1 MLNQGTLNVIGST
14 LYGNQAIG
22 GNGASGGAGGTARGG
37 AIYSDG
43 GTLKLLNA
51 TLSGNSTASGL
62 GVTVPSHFGGAV
74 YVRNANV
81 AVHNSTIT
89 NSTALSGRAL
99 YVLAENGTANVDIQS
114 SILAQADLVNG
125 FDVNLT
131 TDGNGV
137 INVSGSSNII
147 RKQSD
152 YAFLTIATDDPLL
165 GPLAANG
172 GPTMT
177 HAPVADS
184 PAVNAGSNSQGLV
197 TDQRG
202 STYSRV
208 VGGSADIGAVEL
220 QTTATVHPP
229 GDYNEDNN
237 VDAADYVVWRK
248 TLGAT
253 VTPYSGA
260 DGDGSGSVQPG
271 DYDVW
276 RTNFGSTSAAAGMA
290 SALESVALGPIAA
303 PLIVEVSST
312 ESARGTTFRALPG
325 AAAFA
330 PTERYYSAKRG
341 GNSRSVVA
349 AESASTPALMMW
361 RC

>member
-1 MLNQGTLNVIGST
+1 M
-14 LYGNQAIG
+14 
-22 GNGASGGAGGTARGG
+22 
-37 AIYSDG
+37 
-43 GTLKLLNA
+43 
-51 TLSGNSTASGL
+51 
-62 GVTVPSHFGGAV
+62 
-74 YVRNANV
+74 
-81 AVHNSTIT
+81 
-89 NSTALSGRAL
+89 
-99 YVLAENGTANVDIQS
+99 
-114 SILAQADLVNG
+114 NG

-137 INVSGSSNII
+137 ITVSGSSNII
-147 RKQSD
+147 RKQND

-276 RTNFGSTSAAAGMA
+276 RTNFGSTTAAAGIA
-290 SALESVALGPIAA
+290 SAVEVARLDLTAV
-303 PLIVEVSST
+303 PLIVEVTST
-312 ESARGTTFRALPG
+312 DSARGTKFQ
-325 AAAFA
+325 AFA
-330 PTERYYSAKRG
+330 DAGKVVPTERRYLATVGGKYRTHAAADPRIDAGAYDLALLNITLGRG
-341 GNSRSVVA
+341 YHLPGIV
-349 AESASTPALMMW
+349 ESEWEEFATDDSEFLSDLATEVGQDLAGPFAIQNL
-361 RC
+361 